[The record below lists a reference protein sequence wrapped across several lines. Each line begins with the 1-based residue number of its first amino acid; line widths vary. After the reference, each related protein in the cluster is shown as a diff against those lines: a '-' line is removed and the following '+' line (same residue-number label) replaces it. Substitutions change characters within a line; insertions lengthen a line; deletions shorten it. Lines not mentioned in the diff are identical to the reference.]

1 MHKQKTVYSRAKKYI
16 YGAPALLEF
25 NSGWV
30 IEYKYLNK
38 ETGELTRHREKFQR
52 TRKKLGN
59 DKLARQ
65 HARKRI
71 IELEEQLQ
79 TGWTPYGMQ
88 ETAAENRL
96 ADLLDIYATIKERE
110 LRPDSMRSLR
120 SYNRLFMAW
129 LEKERLKDLTIQD
142 FNHVLAQRYL
152 DYILLI
158 KKVSNRTYNNYLGNM
173 RVMWNWF
180 INERNFDVP
189 NPFAR
194 KKKKPVTT
202 KIRKTIPKSI
212 DAQILEYCRINN
224 PVLELACHLIYSS
237 YMRVSEIL
245 KCKISDVHL
254 KESCILLPGAITK
267 NKKPRIAYLNKRS
280 VEIMLENGLD
290 RANLNDMLIGK
301 EKGEN
306 GRLVIGWHGRTI
318 KTNDID
324 KSWEALRKALDL
336 PSEYKLYSWRDTGI
350 TDLAS
355 MGLPDDLIIKITGHL
370 DKDMVNIYKAP
381 HVDESVVHLL
391 RKVSQTLGER
401 RNLTEEE
408 ILKKLLSKE

>member
-1 MHKQKTVYSRAKKYI
+1 MLKKTSSSRSKKYI

-25 NSGWV
+25 ESGWL
-30 IEYKYLNK
+30 IEYKYMNK

-52 TRKKLGN
+52 IRKKIGD
-59 DKLARQ
+59 DKLTRQ
-65 HARKRI
+65 YARKRI
-71 IELEEQLQ
+71 IELEELLKS
-79 TGWTPYGMQ
+79 GWTPYGMQ
-88 ETAAENRL
+88 EAPIENRL
-96 ADLLDIYATIKERE
+96 IDLLDIYATIKERE

-120 SYNRLFMAW
+120 SYNRLFIAW
-129 LEKERLKDLTIQD
+129 LEKEHLKDLTIQD
-142 FNHVLAQRYL
+142 FNHSLAQRYL
-152 DYILLI
+152 DYILLV

-180 INERNFDVP
+180 INERNFEVP
-189 NPFAR
+189 NPFAH
-194 KKKKPVTT
+194 KKKKPVTA
-202 KIRKTIPKSI
+202 KIRKTIPKDI
-212 DAQILEYCRINN
+212 DEQILEYCRKNN
-224 PVLELACHLIYSS
+224 PVLELVCHLIYSS
-237 YMRVSEIL
+237 YMRVSEIV

-254 KESCILLPGAITK
+254 NENCILLPGAITK

-280 VEIMLENGLD
+280 VEIMLENGLGK
-290 RANLNDMLIGK
+290 ANLNDMLIGK

-318 KTNDID
+318 LTNDMD
-324 KSWEALRKALDL
+324 RSWEALRKALNL
-336 PSEYKLYSWRDTGI
+336 PQEYKLYSWRDTGI

-381 HVDESVVHLL
+381 HVDESVIHLL

-401 RNLTEEE
+401 KNLTEEE
-408 ILKKLLSKE
+408 ILRKLLSKE